1 MGDVKW
7 FTWLVRRDIG
17 TIYEFCW
24 ASRNPQSLLIV
35 VGHLSVCRRIQG
47 LKRGSRAR
55 YLFREDRQ
63 TIVWDVISTIEMWS
77 PPGKRVISAF
87 HWLSMSLK
95 LFAWNPPGILVRAG
109 QNEVISEACP
119 SLSSKGLSWAIH
131 HGQCMQPEKTI
142 KRARAIPR
150 KNPQSH
156 PCHDCWTCGQHHLPH
171 IIHNH
176 QLVKC
181 KVHDAGMPDL
191 D

>member
-1 MGDVKW
+1 MLWYHNARVNSHQRWKQTR
-7 FTWLVRRDIG
+7 FRVC
-17 TIYEFCW
+17 F
-24 ASRNPQSLLIV
+24 
-35 VGHLSVCRRIQG
+35 HLWCELTRTTNVTEWQVSWNSYQG

-156 PCHDCWTCGQHHLPH
+156 PCHDCWTCGQRHLPH
-171 IIHNH
+171 IT
-176 QLVKC
+176 QPPV
-181 KVHDAGMPDL
+181 G
-191 D
+191 